1 MSNYLLEL
9 ESEITLKWP
18 ATYSK
23 LRKSH
28 SDGIITSFGICIR
41 SSPCWYIF
49 ALYDQTLITIDLYVV
64 EDRADFNEVIWSLTS
79 TAPADMKGINHIQKY
94 WIKPDE
100 VQSGYETI
108 HFKPDESPGKEG
120 IPIMT
125 VKQVVGHIDV
135 TFNNN
140 N

>member
-9 ESEITLKWP
+9 EIEIILKWP

-41 SSPCWYIF
+41 SNPCWYIF
-49 ALYDQTLITIDLYVV
+49 AQYDRTIITIDLYVV
-64 EDRADFNEVIWSLTS
+64 EDRADFNQVIWSLTS
-79 TAPADMKGINHIQKY
+79 AASATLKGVNHILKY
-94 WIKPDE
+94 WVKPDE

-108 HFKPDESPGKEG
+108 HFKPDESLDKEG
-120 IPIMT
+120 ISIMT

-140 N
+140 K